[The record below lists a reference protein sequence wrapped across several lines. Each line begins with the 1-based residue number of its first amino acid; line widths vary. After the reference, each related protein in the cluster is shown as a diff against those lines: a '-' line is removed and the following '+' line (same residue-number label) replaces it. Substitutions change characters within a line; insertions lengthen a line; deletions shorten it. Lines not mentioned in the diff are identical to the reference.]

1 MKVLAVVPARGGSKS
16 VPRKNIAPL
25 GGLPLIGYT
34 LRAAKAASRLARCI
48 VSTDDAEI
56 AETAKRLGG
65 DVPFMRP
72 AGLATDAALSLPVLQ
87 HALAWAEAADGPYCA
102 VMMLQP
108 TSPLRTAADIDAAV
122 ETLEKT
128 GSDSV
133 VSVVDVGGWHPA
145 RMKRI
150 TGDGVL
156 ENLDGPGE
164 EDMRPRQALPP
175 VYIRNG
181 AIYLS
186 RKSVIAAGRMVG
198 KDCRA
203 YVMPAARSINV
214 DGPSDLAAAEYWL
227 SPRDV

>member
-25 GGLPLIGYT
+25 GGVPLIGWT
-34 LRAAKAASRLARCI
+34 LRAAKASSRLTRCV

-87 HALAWAEAADGPYCA
+87 HALAWAEAADGPYDA
-102 VMMLQP
+102 VLMLQP
-108 TSPLRTAADIDAAV
+108 TSPLRASGDIDAAV
-122 ETLEKT
+122 EMLERT
-128 GSDSV
+128 GCESV
-133 VSVVDVGGWHPA
+133 VGVVDVGGWHPA

-150 TGDGVL
+150 VDGGAL

-186 RKSVIAAGRMVG
+186 RKDVVVSGRMVG

-203 YVMPAARSINV
+203 YVMPENRSINI
-214 DGPSDLAAAEYWL
+214 DGPADLAAAEYWL
-227 SPRDV
+227 SAR

>member
-1 MKVLAVVPARGGSKS
+1 M
-16 VPRKNIAPL
+16 
-25 GGLPLIGYT
+25 
-34 LRAAKAASRLARCI
+34 
-48 VSTDDAEI
+48 STDDAEI

-87 HALAWAEAADGPYCA
+87 HALAWAEEADGPYDA
-102 VMMLQP
+102 VLMLQP
-108 TSPLRTAADIDAAV
+108 TSPLRTSADIDAAI
-122 ETLEKT
+122 ELLERTKCE
-128 GSDSV
+128 SV
-133 VSVVDVGGWHPA
+133 VGVVDVGGWHPA

-150 TGDGVL
+150 VGDGRL

-186 RKSVIAAGRMVG
+186 RKDVISSGRMVG
-198 KDCRA
+198 NDCRA
-203 YVMPAARSINV
+203 YVMPEGRSINV
-214 DGPSDLAAAEYWL
+214 DGPADLAAAGYWL
-227 SPRDV
+227 DVR